1 MTATTASTLV
11 ERFDAGKDVLDY
23 FDTENPLIEEPDPSE
38 PKQVS
43 ITIPLW
49 LVNWL
54 DQEAARRGIA
64 RKAVINTAL
73 VEWSDEQRE
82 KALRLFKTA

>member
-1 MTATTASTLV
+1 MTATTANNLI
-11 ERFDAGKDVLDY
+11 ERFDAGEDVFDY
-23 FDTENPLIEEPDPSE
+23 FDTMSPEIEKPDPTT

-49 LVNWL
+49 LVESL
-54 DQEAARRGIA
+54 DAEAARRGIA

-73 VEWSDEQRE
+73 VEWSDEQRGRASRIS
-82 KALRLFKTA
+82 K

>member
-1 MTATTASTLV
+1 MTVTTANNLI
-11 ERFDAGKDVLDY
+11 ERFDAGEDVFDY
-23 FDTENPLIEEPDPSE
+23 FDTMSPEIEEPDPTT

-49 LVNWL
+49 LVESL
-54 DQEAARRGIA
+54 DAEAARRGIA

-82 KALRLFKTA
+82 RASRISK